1 MEVKWREYF
10 NTETAK
16 ELEEMG
22 TLPIEITNID
32 DTTIAV
38 WGGEEV
44 AAYIAEDINPSDPE
58 RFCNGGTIVIL
69 EPAHFAGIYYIDVQY
84 EPIFSAS
91 LCDDPEHN

>member
-22 TLPIEITNID
+22 TLPIETTNID
-32 DTTIAV
+32 DPTICS
-38 WGGEEV
+38 GEEV
-44 AAYIAEDINPSDPE
+44 AVYIAEYINPSDPE
-58 RFCNGGTIVIL
+58 RFHDGGTIVIL
-69 EPAHFAGIYYIDVQY
+69 EPVQFAGTYYIDVQY

-91 LCDDPEHN
+91 LCED